1 MSKTQK
7 KSNKPEPPEETSE
20 YWQAMMDRAYPAPR
34 ANIYTQFSKL
44 PFHTGNWDGEQPP
57 LGLCDRNSKL
67 LGEQCRSVYL
77 KAGRVA
83 ERIIVL
89 RNHLHRQHGPTFR
102 KVETGIP
109 IENLINA
116 RHLLDEADTMLLFLE
131 QELIQNG
138 LCEPFGMHKLRPEE

>member
-1 MSKTQK
+1 VSKRK
-7 KSNKPEPPEETSE
+7 KKPNKPEHIEETSE
-20 YWQAMMDRAYPAPR
+20 YWQAVMDRAFPSPR
-34 ANIYTQFSKL
+34 AHICTQFNKL

-57 LGLCDRNSKL
+57 LGLCDRNSRR
-67 LGEQCRSVYL
+67 LGEQCRSIYL

-89 RNHLHRQHGPTFR
+89 RDHLHRKYGETFK
-102 KVETGIP
+102 KVETDVP
-109 IENLINA
+109 IENLVNA

-131 QELIQNG
+131 QEFIQNG